1 MAVET
6 GQFTHSLEQIDDAV
20 TDVTNAKGQ
29 SASLSDAITAAAE
42 SAATTAVGALDV
54 SEVGGTGKYISA
66 IKEENGIIV
75 PTAANLA
82 SAPAS
87 GGTAAI
93 SSGAVYTA
101 LSGKIGIADAF
112 GLGNNTEIPNDANLN
127 GYTTAGIFI
136 RSSAP
141 NPSTML
147 NTPFGGDYQAKAFK
161 LIVEPR
167 AFVLVLTEKERFIP
181 DLTSVTRE

>member
-1 MAVET
+1 M
-6 GQFTHSLEQIDDAV
+6 S
-20 TDVTNAKGQ
+20 
-29 SASLSDAITAAAE
+29 
-42 SAATTAVGALDV
+42 
-54 SEVGGTGKYISA
+54 
-66 IKEENGIIV
+66 
-75 PTAANLA
+75 LA
-82 SAPAS
+82 SAPES

-112 GLGNNTEIPNDANLN
+112 GLGNNTEIPNDANLDS
-127 GYTTAGIFI
+127 YKTAGIFI

-161 LIVEPR
+161 LIVEYINSENNIR
-167 AFVLVLTEKERFIP
+167 QTLIP
-181 DLTSVTRE
+181 LNENTGYFMRIRMTGVNGTWRKWYYYSGVEVVPPASLNSVNPAQLQAGAPQIDDETR